1 MAIDQLLLAVEVA
14 EMILPVRP
22 NTVVVVY
29 LDVAAEVAVMK
40 PGRYKLVE
48 TLRGV
53 ANAVLVPVINPGK
66 YKLVETLSGVTKAVE
81 VPVMKPGRY
90 KLVET
95 LSGVTKAVEVPV
107 TKPGP

>member
-1 MAIDQLLLAVEVA
+1 MIVCPDVAIDQLLFVVEVA
-14 EMILPVRP
+14 EMMFPVKP

-48 TLRGV
+48 TPRGV

-66 YKLVETLSGVTKAVE
+66 YKLVETLRGVTKAVE
-81 VPVMKPGRY
+81 VPVMKPGR
-90 KLVET
+90 
-95 LSGVTKAVEVPV
+95 
-107 TKPGP
+107 